1 VIEAPVIEIKHFS
14 HGNCII
20 AVEDSELAKVS
31 LPGHFVMASV
41 LATETVPHPL
51 LKRALAIYRVDQVPG
66 DRSAVFF
73 LIKVVGDGT
82 RQLASLQPRDRIEL
96 IGPLGNGFDL
106 ERARSKINFLVVG
119 GTGIA
124 SVYLLAERLRRYGEE
139 VHLVYGGQTVD
150 DLVGLDDFEKLEI
163 PVFVAT
169 DDGSHGFHGLV
180 TDAFYEYLNDFPAD
194 KANIYTCGPN
204 QMMQAITEF
213 ANSAGITCQ
222 ISVESKM
229 GCGFGVCLGCS
240 VMTKSSNRLACT
252 DGPVFDATEFVWETN
267 LASLTS
273 G

>member
-1 VIEAPVIEIKHFS
+1 MDKKWTIYLSGEILNS
-14 HGNCII
+14 SIRGI
-20 AVEDSELAKVS
+20 D
-31 LPGHFVMASV
+31 
-41 LATETVPHPL
+41 ATTDTITNSNTYNKP
-51 LKRALAIYRVDQVPG
+51 DQ
-66 DRSAVFF
+66 
-73 LIKVVGDGT
+73 
-82 RQLASLQPRDRIEL
+82 
-96 IGPLGNGFDL
+96 
-106 ERARSKINFLVVG
+106 
-119 GTGIA
+119 
-124 SVYLLAERLRRYGEE
+124 
-139 VHLVYGGQTVD
+139 
-150 DLVGLDDFEKLEI
+150 DDFEKLEI

-169 DDGSHGFHGLV
+169 DDGSQGFHGLV

-213 ANSAGITCQ
+213 ANSAGISCQ

-252 DGPVFDATEFVWETN
+252 DGPVFDANEFVWEKN